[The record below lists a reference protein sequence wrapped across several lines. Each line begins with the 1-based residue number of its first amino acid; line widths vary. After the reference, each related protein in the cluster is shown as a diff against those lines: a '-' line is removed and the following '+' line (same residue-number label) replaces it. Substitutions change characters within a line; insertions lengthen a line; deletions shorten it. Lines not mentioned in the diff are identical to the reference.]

1 MNENKRAG
9 EISPVLRWVTIGK
22 DRELPDYD
30 EYVLWR
36 TEEGNYYVEAI
47 DKDDADWWNGTPTNN
62 GTSCRPTCTHW
73 ARIPFEE
80 IHPTPAPEVKEG
92 INLEKVQK
100 GIDQLWESETPESLK
115 EWHANHTVKDTPVE
129 QINPL
134 EEWVEATT
142 PPGKEGHYNVIT
154 EANCF
159 VISAYEMG
167 DWGYNRQTDEM
178 SSMAGM
184 GTADRVARY
193 RPSTYQ
199 PFLED
204 HAPTEQPAHV
214 PYIQRQANYHQ
225 VQQYCD
231 RHGEH
236 YFGHCSKCPQPTIT
250 TSSTAGII
258 SVPDPKGEI
267 PDDITDWITH
277 TAEQIWE
284 NERAIMEPGELATK
298 VATAMYRKMREE
310 IGQFK
315 RAARIASQN
324 EDYCKQ
330 WLYKAR
336 QERDALQTT
345 LDTAQQSK
353 QVLIDALTAKSE
365 ESADC
370 RKALGKIVF
379 GSDGMLSLP
388 DRARMYGIAQQ
399 TLAKYPKP

>member
-1 MNENKRAG
+1 MNDENKRAG
-9 EISPVLRWVTIGK
+9 EISPVLRRLDERIKSLQHKCEEEK
-22 DRELPDYD
+22 D
-30 EYVLWR
+30 
-36 TEEGNYYVEAI
+36 EAKYAHMRGGI
-47 DKDDADWWNGTPTNN
+47 FYLKQVYEWLEDA
-62 GTSCRPTCTHW
+62 S
-73 ARIPFEE
+73 
-80 IHPTPAPEVKEG
+80 PTPA
-92 INLEKVQK
+92 Q
-100 GIDQLWESETPESLK
+100 
-115 EWHANHTVKDTPVE
+115 
-129 QINPL
+129 
-134 EEWVEATT
+134 
-142 PPGKEGHYNVIT
+142 
-154 EANCF
+154 
-159 VISAYEMG
+159 
-167 DWGYNRQTDEM
+167 
-178 SSMAGM
+178 
-184 GTADRVARY
+184 
-193 RPSTYQ
+193 
-199 PFLED
+199 
-204 HAPTEQPAHV
+204 QPAHV
-214 PYIQRQANYHQ
+214 PDPKTECTCICGPSDENPNCAWPNCFKPEKSA
-225 VQQYCD
+225 VL
-231 RHGEH
+231 
-236 YFGHCSKCPQPTIT
+236 
-250 TSSTAGII
+250 
-258 SVPDPKGEI
+258 DPKGEI
-267 PDDITDWITH
+267 PDEITDWITH

-284 NERAIMEPGELATK
+284 NERAIMEPGELAAK